1 MVWYLYQKGVVCMGN
16 HVCAVRQYDYL
27 RYDNPER
34 NEEAR
39 LLLYF

>member
-1 MVWYLYQKGVVCMGN
+1 MGD
-16 HVCAVRQYDYL
+16 HVYVVRQYDYL
-27 RYDNPER
+27 ECGSPER